1 MQPNSL
7 PLYSTRQKGQWD
19 RVHDGMAAF
28 AHSVSENVA
37 RGVACDCERGNSAT
51 GHIDFLEF
59 INASALSF
67 ARKTMQHARQPR
79 FYTCDHPLDWVHAGP
94 GTTRL
99 PNPPYPSTQPARPA
113 RERVKRAFAASHQSE
128 PSKRAV
134 PVEHLRAQHAR
145 AISRVRGSRAP
156 MRNPGLT
163 TGESSAPETPGT
175 VHS

>member
-1 MQPNSL
+1 MGMCENS
-7 PLYSTRQKGQWD
+7 P
-19 RVHDGMAAF
+19 
-28 AHSVSENVA
+28 
-37 RGVACDCERGNSAT
+37 T
-51 GHIDFLEF
+51 GHIGFSEF

-67 ARKTMQHARQPR
+67 ARKPCNMLGSPAFILANTH
-79 FYTCDHPLDWVHAGP
+79 WVGSMRIP
-94 GTTRL
+94 GTTRGS

-113 RERVKRAFAASHQSE
+113 RERVKRAFTASHQSE

>member
-1 MQPNSL
+1 MQCPAPRHRMCPFSIYRL
-7 PLYSTRQKGQWD
+7 CHGTP
-19 RVHDGMAAF
+19 
-28 AHSVSENVA
+28 SVRPRA
-37 RGVACDCERGNSAT
+37 CERENSAT
-51 GHIDFLEF
+51 GHIEFLDF
-59 INASALSF
+59 INAAAFPFAHNPCNMLGSPAFILSITHWIGSM
-67 ARKTMQHARQPR
+67 R
-79 FYTCDHPLDWVHAGP
+79 VP

-163 TGESSAPETPGT
+163 TGESSAPETPGA

>member
-1 MQPNSL
+1 MFSSL
-7 PLYSTRQKGQWD
+7 RFSSWECAKTRLQATLDFQSLSTRL
-19 RVHDGMAAF
+19 HFPLHANHATCSAAPLLYLQTPTGLGPCG
-28 AHSVSENVA
+28 S
-37 RGVACDCERGNSAT
+37 RGPPAV
-51 GHIDFLEF
+51 
-59 INASALSF
+59 
-67 ARKTMQHARQPR
+67 
-79 FYTCDHPLDWVHAGP
+79 
-94 GTTRL
+94 

-175 VHS
+175 SHS